1 MIGGVRSIL
10 CFSVVE
16 GLLIVN
22 MIDGSKN
29 AIVKL
34 AFQLQSSRVIEKQSK
49 ANTCCILTHRCA
61 AHPYHVYASN
71 PIAKFKHKK
80 ATQVDK
86 SLHEIIISLGSHRL
100 LPIQNNLN
108 KRIKNRINY
117 R

>member
-34 AFQLQSSRVIEKQSK
+34 AFQLQSSRVFEKQSK

-71 PIAKFKHKK
+71 PIAKVKHKK
-80 ATQVDK
+80 TTQADK
-86 SLHEIIISLGSHRL
+86 SLHEIIISLGSYRL
-100 LPIQNNLN
+100 LAIQNNLN
-108 KRIKNRINY
+108 
-117 R
+117 

>member
-22 MIDGSKN
+22 MIEGSKN

-34 AFQLQSSRVIEKQSK
+34 AFQLQSSHVIEKQSK

-61 AHPYHVYASN
+61 AHPYQ
-71 PIAKFKHKK
+71 P
-80 ATQVDK
+80 
-86 SLHEIIISLGSHRL
+86 RL
-100 LPIQNNLN
+100 RQ
-108 KRIKNRINY
+108 
-117 R
+117 

>member
-22 MIDGSKN
+22 MIEGSKN

-34 AFQLQSSRVIEKQSK
+34 AFQLQSSHVIEKQSK

-61 AHPYHVYASN
+61 AHPYQVYASN

-80 ATQVDK
+80 ATQADK
-86 SLHEIIISLGSHRL
+86 SLHEIIISLGSYRL
-100 LPIQNNLN
+100 LAIQNNLN
-108 KRIKNRINY
+108 
-117 R
+117 

>member
-34 AFQLQSSRVIEKQSK
+34 AFQLQSSCVIEKHSK
-49 ANTCCILTHRCA
+49 TNTCCILTHRCA
-61 AHPYHVYASN
+61 AHPYHVCASN
-71 PIAKFKHKK
+71 AIAKFKHKK
-80 ATQVDK
+80 ATQAGK
-86 SLHEIIISLGSHRL
+86 SLHEIIISLAWKL
-100 LPIQNNLN
+100 
-108 KRIKNRINY
+108 
-117 R
+117 

>member
-10 CFSVVE
+10 YFSVVE

-22 MIDGSKN
+22 MIEGSKN

-34 AFQLQSSRVIEKQSK
+34 AFQLQSSHVIEKQSK
-49 ANTCCILTHRCA
+49 ANTCILTHRCA

-80 ATQVDK
+80 ATQADK
-86 SLHEIIISLGSHRL
+86 SLHEIIISLGSYRL
-100 LPIQNNLN
+100 LAIQNNLN
-108 KRIKNRINY
+108 
-117 R
+117 